1 MPRVEELELPTLDY
15 LDPTLRGERFHAR
28 MRELLAELR
37 SVGGWLA
44 AGPYGY
50 AVLDREAVEFFLRTR
65 AAIFP
70 GMTIAQIFE
79 VREGPLYEEMR
90 RNILHING
98 PDHTR
103 LRSLVNPALSPR
115 AVERYRPV
123 MRKLLGE
130 IWDGMSGPAG
140 TAGRGGGVVEGAG
153 SAAAG
158 PPDRAVNPAVNPAV
172 QAVASAVSS
181 AVSAP
186 GATAPPRGRDGT
198 VSCEF
203 VRDVAKPYPSQ
214 AIAHVM
220 GAPLQ
225 DAPRLHH
232 WSNWIQRQFDAISM
246 TEQKPAIEQAVSEFY
261 EYAWGLVR
269 ARREQPG
276 DDLISLLI
284 AADRSGETLA
294 SGSHPQFGQQGERL
308 SDVECVNL
316 VLNILIGGV
325 DTTQSQLAHAVRL
338 LAEHPDQWQLLG
350 ERPELAAQAV
360 EEALRFEPIT
370 PFTARILVEEVT
382 FRDVTFPAGT
392 IVMVCAFTGN
402 RDLPGEG
409 DGAGTDPDEFNIA
422 AERDRA
428 RVLTFGAGVH
438 FCVGANLARVELQEA
453 LAFLAPRM
461 PGLELAGE
469 PVFEG
474 ITGIY
479 GLAELP
485 LRFAA

>member
-1 MPRVEELELPTLDY
+1 MPRVEELQLPTLDY
-15 LDPTLRGERFHAR
+15 LDPTLRGERFHSR

-70 GMTIAQIFE
+70 GMTIAQIFD

-123 MRKLLGE
+123 MRQLLEG
-130 IWDGMSGPAG
+130 IFK
-140 TAGRGGGVVEGAG
+140 GVGAG
-153 SAAAG
+153 GIGAAAQAGVLG
-158 PPDRAVNPAVNPAV
+158 PP
-172 QAVASAVSS
+172 
-181 AVSAP
+181 
-186 GATAPPRGRDGT
+186 GLDGEQPT
-198 VSCEF
+198 STCEF
-203 VRDVAKPYPSQ
+203 VGDVAKPYPSQ

-220 GAPLQ
+220 GAPLE

-246 TEQKPAIEQAVSEFY
+246 TEQKAGIEQAVSEFY

-276 DDLISLLI
+276 EDLISLLI
-284 AADRSGETLA
+284 AAEE
-294 SGSHPQFGQQGERL
+294 QGERL

-325 DTTQSQLAHAVRL
+325 DTTQSQLAHTVRL

-382 FRDVTFPAGT
+382 FRDVTFPEGT

-402 RDLPGEG
+402 RDLPGDG
-409 DGAGTDPDEFNIA
+409 NGAGGEGGDPDRFDIA
-422 AERDRA
+422 ATDRRSASNRA

>member
-1 MPRVEELELPTLDY
+1 MPRVDELELPTLDY
-15 LDPTLRGERFHAR
+15 LDPTLRGERFHTR
-28 MRELLAELR
+28 MRELLADLR
-37 SVGGWLA
+37 SAGGWLA

-70 GMTIAQIFE
+70 GMTIAEIFE

-98 PDHTR
+98 ADHTR

-123 MRKLLGE
+123 MRDLLERIFKEIGE
-130 IWDGMSGPAG
+130 GG
-140 TAGRGGGVVEGAG
+140 TL
-153 SAAAG
+153 
-158 PPDRAVNPAVNPAV
+158 
-172 QAVASAVSS
+172 
-181 AVSAP
+181 
-186 GATAPPRGRDGT
+186 
-198 VSCEF
+198 EF
-203 VRDVAKPYPSQ
+203 VSDIAKPYPSQ

-220 GAPLQ
+220 GAPLE

-246 TEQKPAIEQAVSEFY
+246 TEQKPAIERAVSEFY

-284 AADRSGETLA
+284 AAEE
-294 SGSHPQFGQQGERL
+294 QGERL

-338 LAEHPDQWQLLG
+338 LAEHPDQWKLLG

-360 EEALRFEPIT
+360 EEALRYEPIT
-370 PFTARILVEEVT
+370 PFTARILTEELT
-382 FRDVTFPAGT
+382 FRDVVFPAGT

-402 RDLPGEG
+402 RDLPGDDG
-409 DGAGTDPDEFNIA
+409 NGAGAGGDPDQFDIA

>member
-15 LDPTLRGERFHAR
+15 TDPTMRGERFHTS
-28 MRELLAELR
+28 MRELRAQ
-37 SVGGWLA
+37 GWLA

-65 AAIFP
+65 SAVFP
-70 GMTIAQIFE
+70 GMTIAEIFD

-103 LRSLVNPALSPR
+103 LRSLVNPSLSPR

-123 MRKLLGE
+123 MRELIGDLFEKIEGE
-130 IWDGMSGPAG
+130 
-140 TAGRGGGVVEGAG
+140 R
-153 SAAAG
+153 
-158 PPDRAVNPAVNPAV
+158 
-172 QAVASAVSS
+172 
-181 AVSAP
+181 
-186 GATAPPRGRDGT
+186 
-198 VSCEF
+198 CEF
-203 VRDVAKPYPSQ
+203 VEAVAKPYPSQ

-220 GAPLQ
+220 GAPLE

-246 TEQKPAIEQAVSEFY
+246 VEQKAGIEQAVAEFY
-261 EYAWGLVR
+261 EYAWALVR
-269 ARREQPG
+269 ARRESPG
-276 DDLISLLI
+276 DDLISKLI
-284 AADRSGETLA
+284 AAEEE
-294 SGSHPQFGQQGERL
+294 GERL

-316 VLNILIGGV
+316 VLNVLIGGV
-325 DTTQSQLAHAVRL
+325 DTTQAQLAHAVRL
-338 LAEHPDQWQLLG
+338 LAEHPDQWAALA

-370 PFTARILVEEVT
+370 PFTARIVTEEVT

-402 RDLPGEG
+402 RDLPE
-409 DGAGTDPDEFNIA
+409 GAGEPDDFDIA
-422 AERDRA
+422 VDRGRA
-428 RVLTFGAGVH
+428 RALTFGAGVH
-438 FCVGANLARVELQEA
+438 FCLGANLARVELQEA

-461 PGLELAGE
+461 PNLQLAGE

-485 LRFAA
+485 IRFG